1 MAKNVEHILHKRNS
15 GNTAPSTDSI
25 EYGEIAINYK
35 AGSEKIYIKNSDGTI
50 VPFSPNGGG
59 PAPEISISG
68 GTSGVSATANGMT
81 LGVVTNGGIVK
92 LDNFEHDQQKTT
104 TGYTNESAVTSSSGY
119 DAIID
124 GGTGQTVN
132 SAISKLENEII
143 NLWKMLGKNDFDKN
157 YYGVKTVYDL
167 ISATPV
173 APAISI
179 SGGTSGVSATASGM
193 TLGVVTNGDIV
204 KLDNFQHDPRNA
216 ESGYTNEGN
225 VTASTEYDSIVSGGT
240 GQTVNSA
247 ISKLENEII
256 SLWKMLGKNDFD
268 KTHYG
273 TTVHNLV
280 SLDNFQHDPR
290 NAESG
295 YTNEGHVTAS
305 TEYDSIISD
314 NVTART
320 VSSSISKLEN
330 EIVNLWKM
338 LGKKDFD
345 KTHYGTTV
353 HNLVSLD
360 NFEHDP
366 RNAESGYTNEGHVT
380 ASTEYDSIISDSITA
395 RTVSSSISKLE
406 NEIINLWKML
416 GKKDFDKNYYGV
428 KTVYDLISATPVAP
442 AISISGGTSGV
453 SATSS
458 GMTLG
463 IVTNGGIVKL
473 DNYAPQAQTADSGYT
488 NESAV
493 TSSSRYDLIVSG
505 GTGFTVNN
513 AISQLEN
520 EIINLWKMLGKKDFD
535 KNYYGVKT
543 VYDLISATPVA
554 PAISISGGT
563 SGVSAT
569 SSGMTL
575 GIVTNGDIVKLDN
588 FQHDSQTAGSGYT
601 NESAVTSSTQYD
613 VIISGGT
620 GQTVN
625 SAISKL
631 ENEIINLWKMLGKK
645 DFDKEHY
652 GTSIYDLLS
661 DSEYATS
668 TALRDLNDR
677 VIALETKV
685 ANLETTVNN
694 NRIIIDYLISKGL

>member
-68 GTSGVSATANGMT
+68 GTSGVSATA
-81 LGVVTNGGIVK
+81 
-92 LDNFEHDQQKTT
+92 
-104 TGYTNESAVTSSSGY
+104 
-119 DAIID
+119 
-124 GGTGQTVN
+124 
-132 SAISKLENEII
+132 
-143 NLWKMLGKNDFDKN
+143 
-157 YYGVKTVYDL
+157 
-167 ISATPV
+167 
-173 APAISI
+173 
-179 SGGTSGVSATASGM
+179 SGM
-193 TLGVVTNGDIV
+193 ALGIVTNGDIV

-280 SLDNFQHDPR
+280 SLDNFQHDPH

-295 YTNEGHVTAS
+295 YTNESHVTAS

-463 IVTNGGIVKL
+463 IVTNGDIVKL
-473 DNYAPQAQTADSGYT
+473 DNYTPQAQTADSGYT

-505 GTGFTVNN
+505 GTG
-513 AISQLEN
+513 
-520 EIINLWKMLGKKDFD
+520 
-535 KNYYGVKT
+535 
-543 VYDLISATPVA
+543 
-554 PAISISGGT
+554 
-563 SGVSAT
+563 
-569 SSGMTL
+569 
-575 GIVTNGDIVKLDN
+575 
-588 FQHDSQTAGSGYT
+588 
-601 NESAVTSSTQYD
+601 
-613 VIISGGT
+613 
-620 GQTVN
+620 QTVN

-631 ENEIINLWKMLGKK
+631 ENEIINIWKMLGKK

-661 DSEYATS
+661 DSEYTTS